1 MRMQRAAAP
10 RRSSGNAHPLD
21 VDRWLQER
29 APSPV
34 VSDVLRCVWSGD
46 LGEMAVPIPDECV
59 DIIWVA
65 GQLWVCGPES
75 QRRPVRT
82 APGSPAVGVRFR
94 PGHGPRV
101 LQVGGAELTD
111 VCVPVTAL
119 DRGVRVQSVL
129 QRAAH
134 RGVVDVHALETL
146 VAKLACDAWPV
157 DPVAAELGV
166 RICRGTL
173 PLHKIVVA
181 MGRSERD
188 LRRRS
193 RSAFGYA
200 PATLARI
207 VRLHRALGL
216 ARRSPR
222 GLAEL
227 AVAAGY
233 TDQPHMNHD
242 VRALTGTTPGR
253 LLRSSSSP
261 TEPAAD

>member
-1 MRMQRAAAP
+1 
-10 RRSSGNAHPLD
+10 
-21 VDRWLQER
+21 VQER

-65 GQLWVCGPES
+65 GQLW
-75 QRRPVRT
+75 

-119 DRGVRVQSVL
+119 DRGVRVQNVL

-146 VAKLACDAWPV
+146 VATLACDAWPV

-166 RICRGTL
+166 RICRGT
-173 PLHKIVVA
+173 V
-181 MGRSERD
+181 RCT
-188 LRRRS
+188 RS
-193 RSAFGYA
+193 RSRWDG
-200 PATLARI
+200 PNATCADARVQRSGTLRRHSRGSSASI
-207 VRLHRALGL
+207 
-216 ARRSPR
+216 ARSGWHADRRVASPSW
-222 GLAEL
+222 
-227 AVAAGY
+227 
-233 TDQPHMNHD
+233 P
-242 VRALTGTTPGR
+242 
-253 LLRSSSSP
+253 
-261 TEPAAD
+261 